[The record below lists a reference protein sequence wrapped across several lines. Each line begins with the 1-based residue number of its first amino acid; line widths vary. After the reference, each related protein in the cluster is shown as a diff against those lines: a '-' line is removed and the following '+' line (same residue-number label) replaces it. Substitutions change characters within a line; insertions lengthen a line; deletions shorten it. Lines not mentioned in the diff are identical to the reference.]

1 MYLLAYSREELELVS
16 MCAVCVVCSNCRQV
30 STLCAGGRQAWPFFC
45 GGGVRADAGGLS
57 GLQLFCRID
66 GFS

>member
-45 GGGVRADAGGLS
+45 GGGGPGGRRGSLGAS
-57 GLQLFCRID
+57 AFL
-66 GFS
+66 